1 MKQSWVGALT
11 VAALG
16 AAALVTTTPARADDP
31 PLRYPPS
38 SARWKL
44 VAGGGGIFA
53 GSYGIGAALAA
64 AFPEVPGSEAMYVP
78 VAGPW
83 IALGQSGCATD
94 DPGCEVMPIVR
105 GVLYVFDGFIQ
116 AGGLAIAGEGIFG
129 TTESAAPTTG
139 VREEPRASAITVT
152 PVPVVTRDRTGLAF
166 AGTF

>member
-1 MKQSWVGALT
+1 M
-11 VAALG
+11 
-16 AAALVTTTPARADDP
+16 
-31 PLRYPPS
+31 
-38 SARWKL
+38 
-44 VAGGGGIFA
+44 AGGGGVFA

-83 IALGQSGCATD
+83 IALSQSGCATD
-94 DPGCEVMPIVR
+94 DPGCEAMPIVR
-105 GVLYVFDGFIQ
+105 GVLYVLDGFIQ

-129 TTESAAPTTG
+129 TTESAAPRTTG
-139 VREEPRASAITVT
+139 AREVSHVGEITVT